1 MQGKHFNEFQY
12 AADKK
17 TSLIKMDLCIF
28 FFISNVAFVS
38 VHVTFPKMLILIW
51 DWWQK
56 KLKEKKEEVCFLFK
70 V

>member
-28 FFISNVAFVS
+28 FFYIKCRFCLSS
-38 VHVTFPKMLILIW
+38 CDFPKDADPHMRLMTKET
-51 DWWQK
+51 QRK
-56 KLKEKKEEVCFLFK
+56 KRRSVFSL
-70 V
+70 